1 VKLKGEPTLTLG
13 AELVTVT
20 VYARGLPVTLTRK
33 VATAAVGETSP
44 PDVLV
49 VEDITGDGESTIVRV
64 SV

>member
-13 AELVTVT
+13 TELVTVT
-20 VYARGLPVTLTRK
+20 VYARGPPVTLTRK
-33 VATAAVGETSP
+33 VATAAVAETTA

-49 VEDITGDGESTIVRV
+49 VEDITGDGESMIVRV